1 MGTCMSM
8 PMVHVAA
15 VCLNANGTRSSRVSQ
30 EWLWLLLNAPD
41 FNNSHEGTGL
51 SSDIDNVYLT
61 IVCIIIIISFHSS

>member
-1 MGTCMSM
+1 MGTCMWA
-8 PMVHVAA
+8 P
-15 VCLNANGTRSSRVSQ
+15 NGTRSSRVSQ

-61 IVCIIIIISFHSS
+61 IVCIIIIIIIISFHSS